1 MKRRILFISLAL
13 ILVLTALMPAAAL
26 AKNDSKHRPSP
37 SPVLRD
43 FSGSGL
49 IYVTYMPPPEIKRD
63 MWRYSGEIA
72 EGFLQQSDWD
82 LLAGTG
88 FWSSHDSFVLVQQDG
103 SARGLM
109 KGEFRL
115 IRPDGSG
122 VLEGVFEGKITGNL
136 AVGNISDAGTWFST
150 GGSGV
155 FANVKAWGKWSADL
169 AYDSGMGTLVGP
181 LTWEG
186 KYQQR

>member
-1 MKRRILFISLAL
+1 MKRRILFISLVL
-13 ILVLTALMPAAAL
+13 VMVLTALMPAAAL
-26 AKNDSKHRPSP
+26 ARSDGKARP

-49 IYVTYMPPPEIKRD
+49 IYVTYMPPPEIKGK
-63 MWRYSGEIA
+63 MWRYSGEIG
-72 EGFLQQSDWD
+72 EGFLEQSDWD
-82 LLAGTG
+82 LLAGAG
-88 FWSSHDSFVLVQQDG
+88 FWSSHDSLVQVQKDG
-103 SARGLM
+103 SARGIM

-115 IRPDGSG
+115 ICPDGSG

-136 AVGNISDAGTWFST
+136 FTGFISDDGTWLST

-155 FANVKAWGKWSADL
+155 FADVKAGGKWSADL
-169 AYDSGMGTLVGP
+169 AFDAGIGTLVGP

-186 KYQQR
+186 KYQQK